1 MKAVYKMHAEFVRTI
16 AHPKRLE
23 ILDLL
28 RVGEVNVTCLA
39 RAMAVRTVNVS
50 QELAPLRNAGI
61 VETRRSGKTVFYR
74 LTNQNI
80 LRAYELIAQT
90 MRELAAT
97 RADLVKKDK
106 RSKAPVSPS

>member
-1 MKAVYKMHAEFVRTI
+1 MKDVYKMHAEFFRTI

-61 VETRRSGKTVFYR
+61 VRARRSGKTVFYR
-74 LTNQNI
+74 LANRKV
-80 LRAYELIAQT
+80 LKAYELIAQT
-90 MRELAAT
+90 IRELAAT
-97 RADLVKKDK
+97 RAEVVHEGR
-106 RSKAPVSPS
+106 RSKASSTPP